1 MRERVC
7 CWRSR
12 FACRRDGLSR
22 VSFSPRRIFCVP
34 GSTLAGE
41 EEERVCALN
50 VRYAAS
56 GRTSEVLPQIF
67 SRCALEQKSAPNGLR
82 HSVMLVGLLCC
93 SAHAK
98 QQRKKRAD
106 PRDACPKPFAL
117 VFQLWHPAK
126 ISHRVKHHAGQSNHS
141 QSNRQGTFL
150 PSIQSQSRDLL
161 HLTESNKDL
170 LSKMVAA
177 KKHVPIVKKRTS

>member
-1 MRERVC
+1 
-7 CWRSR
+7 
-12 FACRRDGLSR
+12 
-22 VSFSPRRIFCVP
+22 
-34 GSTLAGE
+34 
-41 EEERVCALN
+41 
-50 VRYAAS
+50 
-56 GRTSEVLPQIF
+56 
-67 SRCALEQKSAPNGLR
+67 
-82 HSVMLVGLLCC
+82 MLVGLLCC